1 MDRRLKQDALIEDAL
16 QSQPLAPMPRSITAD
31 VMSQIR
37 SADAKRPALLTWS
50 DFALNLVLTSCIA
63 ALWFTLANLP
73 PILVVKLRI
82 QGILL
87 YQHFLV
93 NARWL
98 VPAMLFGLAAVL
110 AAVTIPSLYKMTM
123 DRRRHLH

>member
-1 MDRRLKQDALIEDAL
+1 MDRRLKQDALIDDAL
-16 QSQPLAPMPRSITAD
+16 KSQPLAPMPRSVTAD
-31 VMSQIR
+31 VMRQIR
-37 SADAKRPALLTWS
+37 VADVKRPALLTWS
-50 DFALNLVLTSCIA
+50 DFALSLVITSCIA
-63 ALWFTLANLP
+63 ALWFTFTNLP

-98 VPAMLFGLAAVL
+98 VPAVLFGMGAVL
-110 AAVTIPSLYKMTM
+110 AGVTIPFLYKMTM
-123 DRRRHLH
+123 DHRR

>member
-1 MDRRLKQDALIEDAL
+1 MDRRLKQDAMIEDAL
-16 QSQPLAPMPRSITAD
+16 KSQPLAPMPRSVTAD
-31 VMSQIR
+31 VMSRIR
-37 SADAKRPALLTWS
+37 VADAKRPALLTWS
-50 DFALNLVLTSCIA
+50 DFALGFVIASCIA
-63 ALWFTLANLP
+63 ALWFSVANLP

-98 VPAMLFGLAAVL
+98 VPAVLFGMAAVL
-110 AAVTIPSLYKMTM
+110 AAITIPSLYKMTM
-123 DRRRHLH
+123 DHRRHLH

>member
-16 QSQPLAPMPRSITAD
+16 KSQPLAPMPRNVTAD
-31 VMSQIR
+31 VMSRIR
-37 SADAKRPALLTWS
+37 GADAKRPALLSWS
-50 DFALNLVLTSCIA
+50 EFALSLVITFCIV
-63 ALWFTLANLP
+63 ALWFTFTNLP
-73 PILVVKLRI
+73 PILVLKLRI
-82 QGILL
+82 QTILL

-98 VPAMLFGLAAVL
+98 VPAVLFGMAAVL

-123 DRRRHLH
+123 DHRR

>member
-1 MDRRLKQDALIEDAL
+1 MQN
-16 QSQPLAPMPRSITAD
+16 
-31 VMSQIR
+31 V
-37 SADAKRPALLTWS
+37 PALLTWS
-50 DFALNLVLTSCIA
+50 DFALSLVIISCMV

-87 YQHFLV
+87 YQQFLV

-98 VPAMLFGLAAVL
+98 VPAMLFGMAAVL
-110 AAVTIPSLYKMTM
+110 AAMTIPSLYKMTM
-123 DRRRHLH
+123 DRRR

>member
-16 QSQPLAPMPRSITAD
+16 KSQSLAPMPRSVTVD

-37 SADAKRPALLTWS
+37 SADAKRPVLLTWS
-50 DFALNLVLTSCIA
+50 DFVLSLVITSCLGAI
-63 ALWFTLANLP
+63 WFTLANLP

-93 NARWL
+93 NAHWL
-98 VPAMLFGLAAVL
+98 VPAMLFGMAAVL
-110 AAVTIPSLYKMTM
+110 AAVTIPSLYKMTV
-123 DRRRHLH
+123 DRGR

>member
-1 MDRRLKQDALIEDAL
+1 MDRRLKQDTLIEDAL
-16 QSQPLAPMPRSITAD
+16 KSQPLAPMPRSVTAD
-31 VMSQIR
+31 VMSRIR
-37 SADAKRPALLTWS
+37 VADAKRPALLTWS
-50 DFALNLVLTSCIA
+50 DFALSLVIASCIA
-63 ALWFTLANLP
+63 ALWFTYANLP
-73 PILVVKLRI
+73 PILVLKLRI

-98 VPAMLFGLAAVL
+98 VPALLFGMAAVL

-123 DRRRHLH
+123 DYRR

>member
-16 QSQPLAPMPRSITAD
+16 KSQPLAPMPHSVTVD
-31 VMSQIR
+31 VMSRIQ
-37 SADAKRPALLTWS
+37 SADAKRPSLLTWS
-50 DFALNLVLTSCIA
+50 DFVLSMVISSCIV
-63 ALWFTLANLP
+63 ALWFTYANLP
-73 PILVVKLRI
+73 PLLVVKLRI

-87 YQHFLV
+87 YQQFLV

-98 VPAMLFGLAAVL
+98 VPALLFGMAAVL

-123 DRRRHLH
+123 DRRR

>member
-1 MDRRLKQDALIEDAL
+1 MDRHLKQDALIEDAL
-16 QSQPLAPMPRSITAD
+16 RSQPLAPMPRSVTAD
-31 VMSQIR
+31 VKSRIQ
-37 SADAKRPALLTWS
+37 SADAKRLTLLTWS
-50 DFALNLVLTSCIA
+50 DFVLSLVISSCIA
-63 ALWFTLANLP
+63 ALCFTLLNLP
-73 PILVVKLRI
+73 PVLVVKLRI

-98 VPAMLFGLAAVL
+98 VPAVLFGMAALL

-123 DRRRHLH
+123 DHRR

>member
-1 MDRRLKQDALIEDAL
+1 MDKRLKQDALIEDAL
-16 QSQPLAPMPRSITAD
+16 RSQPLAPMPRSVTAD
-31 VMSQIR
+31 VMSRIR
-37 SADAKRPALLTWS
+37 NADAKRPALLTWS
-50 DFALNLVLTSCIA
+50 DIALGLVITSCLA

-98 VPAMLFGLAAVL
+98 LPAMLFGMAALLAAL
-110 AAVTIPSLYKMTM
+110 TIPSLYKMTM
-123 DRRRHLH
+123 DHRR